1 MEVLKMETVQ
11 VATRLDKNI
20 KLKANQVLEREGLDL
35 PLLFKIVATKTA
47 NEGIVPIMFRQD
59 YRKMQAEAALSEIIK
74 PMLKNAKHID
84 PKNKADMKEMFDG
97 WED

>member
-1 MEVLKMETVQ
+1 METVQ
-11 VATRLDKNI
+11 VATRLDKKI

-47 NEGIVPIMFRQD
+47 NEGVVPIMFGQD
-59 YRKMQAEAALSEIIK
+59 YRRMRAETKLSEIIK
-74 PMLKNAKHID
+74 PMLKKVKHID
-84 PKNKADMKEMFDG
+84 PNNEEDMKEMLDG